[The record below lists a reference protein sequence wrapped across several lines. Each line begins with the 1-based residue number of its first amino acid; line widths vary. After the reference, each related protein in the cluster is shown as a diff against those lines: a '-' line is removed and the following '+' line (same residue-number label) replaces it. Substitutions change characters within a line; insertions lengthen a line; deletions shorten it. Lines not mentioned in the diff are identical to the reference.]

1 MSHIINKHSDL
12 DDPVFNKCSH
22 GEIGPKKCLTPGAY
36 VQILSLALKSSIKP
50 MFGLCSAIH
59 VA

>member
-22 GEIGPKKCLTPGAY
+22 GEIGPKKWLTPGTCSNS
-36 VQILSLALKSSIKP
+36 VLSFEVTNKTNVWLML
-50 MFGLCSAIH
+50 MQ
-59 VA
+59 

>member
-1 MSHIINKHSDL
+1 MTHIINKHSDL

-22 GEIGPKKCLTPGAY
+22 GEIGPKKWLTPGTCSNS
-36 VQILSLALKSSIKP
+36 VLSFEVTNKTNVWLML
-50 MFGLCSAIH
+50 MQLN